1 MFSPEM
7 SLRVLVF
14 PLWLLGFRFLWKIEI
29 MKRRFSVT
37 SQNIKKPR
45 DLLFELRL
53 SEGKQSDDVEIFNF
67 KV

>member
-14 PLWLLGFRFLWKIEI
+14 PLRLLGFRFLWKIEI

-37 SQNIKKPR
+37 SQNIKKPC